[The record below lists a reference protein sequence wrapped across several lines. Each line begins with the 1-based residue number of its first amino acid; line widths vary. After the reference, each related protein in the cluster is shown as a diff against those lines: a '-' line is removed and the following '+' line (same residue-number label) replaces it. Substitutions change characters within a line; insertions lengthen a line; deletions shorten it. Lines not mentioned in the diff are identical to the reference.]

1 VRGRVSVLDEQTRMN
16 ALRILK
22 RFVFLGICLL
32 SLDVANFPQDVPHK
46 ISFTFDYDFRVTPA
60 CSKEITKACVRQF
73 NFYDISQGI
82 AKRVKLGSMPVPAG
96 ASGLVKGISATTEAM
111 LFNSGRHRVAVAAQ
125 TSDEAESD
133 LSKCSV
139 IVTIP

>member
-1 VRGRVSVLDEQTRMN
+1 MN
-16 ALRILK
+16 ALCILK
-22 RFVFLGICLL
+22 RFVFLGSCFL
-32 SLDVANFPQDVPHK
+32 SLDVAICPQDVPHK
-46 ISFTFDYDFRVTPA
+46 ISFTFDYDFRVSPA
-60 CSKEITKACVRQF
+60 CSKETTKACVWQF

-82 AKRVKLGSMPVPAG
+82 AKRVKLGSIPVPAG

-111 LFNSGRHRVAVAAQ
+111 LFNSGRHMVAVAAQ